1 MQPEQLLPLIGFIIA
16 MVATPGP
23 NNLMLMAAGANF
35 GFRRSLP
42 HLLGI
47 SVGCQILLLAIALG
61 LGQLFETYPQVVTV
75 LRAAGSLFLLYMA
88 WQLLRPAAGLGQSG
102 AAVAKEVK
110 PLTFWQA
117 ALFQWINPKAWMMT
131 ITAIATF
138 ANPAQFV
145 ISTLVIGLLFLV
157 LGFPLISA
165 WNVGGAALKHWL
177 QQGRRLVRFN
187 RVMAVLLIGSL
198 YPLLT

>member
-102 AAVAKEVK
+102 AAVAKEVR

-131 ITAIATF
+131 ITAVATF

-145 ISTLVIGLLFLV
+145 VSTLIIGMLFLV

>member
-61 LGQLFETYPQVVTV
+61 LGKLFETYPQVVTV

-102 AAVAKEVK
+102 AAVAKEVR

-131 ITAIATF
+131 ITAVATF

-145 ISTLVIGLLFLV
+145 VSTLIIGMLFLV

-187 RVMAVLLIGSL
+187 RVMAVLLVGSL

>member
-61 LGQLFETYPQVVTV
+61 LGKLFETYPQVVTV

-102 AAVAKEVK
+102 AAVAKEVR

-131 ITAIATF
+131 ITAVATF

-145 ISTLVIGLLFLV
+145 VSTLIIGMLFLV

>member
-47 SVGCQILLLAIALG
+47 SAGCQILLLAIALG
-61 LGQLFETYPQVVTV
+61 LGKLFETYPQVVTV

-102 AAVAKEVK
+102 AAVAKEVR

-131 ITAIATF
+131 ITAVATF

-145 ISTLVIGLLFLV
+145 VSTLIIGMLFLV